1 MTSDGAPAP
10 DGGVRP
16 WTVAVTGSTGFI
28 GSAVVRRLAVC
39 TAPGG
44 GPLRVRALARGASAE
59 AAGGGTVERVRA
71 DVTDAA
77 SLRAAFKGVDAVVHA
92 VSYVGGDA
100 RQAWSVNL
108 EGTTAVMAAAREA
121 GVDRIVHFSTA
132 AVYGAG
138 PHHGIDVD
146 GVDAEPVSE
155 ASRSRL
161 AAEGPALAA
170 GALVLRPGLVLGE
183 GDRWVGPAFAEL
195 TRRVPPEWDGGAGL
209 LSLVDVDDL
218 ARLAAAAVTVGTPVR
233 GVHHAAH
240 PVPVASGRLRRVLA
254 ELGLAEPARGHADWA
269 RCTALLAKTQGQWG
283 QRQLELLGRD
293 HYYRSDLIWELLA
306 TDPGPGPLKRL
317 GAP

>member
-1 MTSDGAPAP
+1 MSSDGE
-10 DGGVRP
+10 VRP

-28 GSAVVRRLAVC
+28 GSAVVRRLALC

-59 AAGGGTVERVRA
+59 APGEGAVERVRA

-77 SLRAAFKGVDAVVHA
+77 SLHAAFKGADAVVHA
-92 VSYVGGDA
+92 VSYVGSDA

-108 EGTTAVMAAAREA
+108 DGTTAVMAAAREA

-138 PHHGIDVD
+138 PHRGIDVD
-146 GVDAEPVSE
+146 EVEAEPVSE

-195 TRRVPPEWDGGAGL
+195 TRRVPPEWDGGTGL

-218 ARLAAAAVTVGTPVR
+218 ARLAAAAVTGSAPVR
-233 GVHHAAH
+233 GVYHAAH
-240 PVPVASGRLRRVLA
+240 PVPVASGRLRQVLA
-254 ELGLAEPARGHADWA
+254 ECGLAEPATGVADWE
-269 RCTALLAKTQGQWG
+269 RCAAMLESTEGRWG
-283 QRQLELLGRD
+283 RRQLELLGRD
-293 HYYRSDLIWELLA
+293 HYYRSDLIWELLGV
-306 TDPGPGPLKRL
+306 DPGPGPLARL
-317 GAP
+317 VRR

>member
-1 MTSDGAPAP
+1 M
-10 DGGVRP
+10 RP

-28 GSAVVRRLAVC
+28 GSAVLRRLAEG

-44 GPLRVRALARGASAE
+44 GPPRVRALVRGES
-59 AAGGGTVERVRA
+59 AGGPDDGVVERVRA
-71 DVTDAA
+71 DITDAA
-77 SLRAAFKGVDAVVHA
+77 SLERALEGVDAVVHA

-100 RQAWSVNL
+100 RQCWSVNL
-108 EGTTAVMAAAREA
+108 EGTAAVMAAAREA

-138 PHHGIDVD
+138 PHRGIDVD
-146 GVDAEPVSE
+146 EVDADPVSE

-170 GALVLRPGLVLGE
+170 GALVLRPNLVLGE

-195 TRRVPPEWDGGAGL
+195 TRRVPPEWDGGEAL

-218 ARLAAAAVTVGTPVR
+218 ARLAVAAVTAGTAVR
-233 GVHHAAH
+233 GVHHAVH
-240 PVPVASGRLRRVLA
+240 PVPVTSGRLRRALA
-254 ELGLAEPARGHADWA
+254 GHGLAEPARGDADWA
-269 RCTALLAKTQGQWG
+269 RCVALLASTQGRWG

-293 HYYRSDLIWELLA
+293 HYYRGDLVWELLA
-306 TDPGPGPLKRL
+306 VDPGPGPLARL
-317 GAP
+317 AAAASWYRDFCGV

>member
-1 MTSDGAPAP
+1 
-10 DGGVRP
+10 VRP

-28 GSAVVRRLAVC
+28 GSAVVRRLALR
-39 TAPGG
+39 ASPGG
-44 GPLRVRALARGASAE
+44 RPLRVRALVRGE
-59 AAGGGTVERVRA
+59 TAGAPGDGTVERVRA
-71 DVTDAA
+71 DITDAA
-77 SLRAAFKGVDAVVHA
+77 SLRRAIKGVDAVVHA

-100 RQAWSVNL
+100 RQSWSVNL

-138 PHHGIDVD
+138 PHRGIDVD
-146 GVDAEPVSE
+146 GVDAQPVSE

-170 GALVLRPGLVLGE
+170 GALVLRPPLVLGT

-195 TRRVPPEWDGGAGL
+195 TERVPPEWDGGAGL

-218 ARLAAAAVTVGTPVR
+218 AQLAAAAVTTSTPVR
-233 GVHHAAH
+233 GVQHAAH
-240 PVPVASGRLRRVLA
+240 PAPVTSGRLRRALA
-254 ELGLAEPARGHADWA
+254 EHGLAEPARGDADWA
-269 RCTALLAKTQGQWG
+269 RCVALLARTQGRWG

-293 HYYRSDLIWELLA
+293 HYYRSDRIWQLLA
-306 TDPGPGPLKRL
+306 VDPGPGPLERL
-317 GAP
+317 AAAASWYREFGL